1 MLNGNSKK
9 NIVMT
14 EAQKKGL
21 KEQKLRNFR
30 LYTHTKGLRGQ
41 DICLKIEDNKKKI
54 KYEKAILNEEDLN
67 PDKKQLKFQKKR
79 RHISGLIPS
88 NLGVSNLCRNILTD
102 AYEKINYMKEYS
114 NFWEKENGKR
124 LQKTTEQFCKGRPYS
139 TNNNFHNLPSPQLM
153 DQLYIHPKK
162 HNKPINYIR
171 YNDSFRRDIN
181 RAFQLYNPEI
191 NLRFLKELRLE
202 NNDVK
207 LFLDEVNDKINLE
220 IEERKKGDF
229 YKKKLQKIQDNYNNF
244 NRPKSNVGNFQKT
257 HSTNFNSVNSTK
269 NNFFNLK
276 KKKKIDYKERELELM
291 EDALEPLF
299 NSLEIAP
306 IVKYIDDTVRDKK
319 RDINQFS
326 KKQKDYFPK
335 LSETEKAIQ
344 KIHLN
349 KINLDNEKMTDS
361 ILHKVNDEQINLIK
375 DLENSKEILLND
387 IHN

>member
-1 MLNGNSKK
+1 MNSPSKIS
-9 NIVMT
+9 IVLT
-14 EAQKKGL
+14 EFQKRKL
-21 KEQKLRNFR
+21 KEKKLRNFR
-30 LYTHTKGLRGQ
+30 LWTHQKNLKGQ
-41 DICLKIEDNKKKI
+41 NICNKIDDNKEKI
-54 KYEKAILNEEDLN
+54 KYEKAILNDEDLN
-67 PDKKQLKFQKKR
+67 PHKKQLKFEKKR
-79 RHISGLIPS
+79 KHIEGLIPS
-88 NLGVSNLCRNILTD
+88 DIFVSKKSRNVLTE
-102 AYEKINYMKEYS
+102 AYEKINYMKEFTNY
-114 NFWEKENGKR
+114 WELQNGKR
-124 LQKTTEQFCKGRPYS
+124 LQKTTKEFCKGRPYS

-229 YKKKLQKIQDNYNNF
+229 YKKKFQKIQDNYNNF
-244 NRPKSNVGNFQKT
+244 NRPESNVGNFQKT

>member
-1 MLNGNSKK
+1 
-9 NIVMT
+9 MT
-14 EAQKKGL
+14 EAQKRRL

-41 DICLKIEDNKKKI
+41 DICFKIEEDKKKI

-79 RHISGLIPS
+79 RHISGIIPS
-88 NLGVSNLCRNILTD
+88 NLGVSNLCRNVLTD
-102 AYEKINYMKEYS
+102 AYEKINYMKEYT

-124 LQKTTEQFCKGRPYS
+124 LQRTTEQFCKGRPYS
-139 TNNNFHNLPSPQLM
+139 TNNNFSNLPSPKLM

-162 HNKPINYIR
+162 HIKPINYIR

-207 LFLDEVNDKINLE
+207 KVLDEINDKINLE

-229 YKKKLQKIQDNYNNF
+229 YKKKLKKIQNDY
-244 NRPKSNVGNFQKT
+244 NRPESSSIGHFQKT

-276 KKKKIDYKERELELM
+276 KKKKIDYKEKELELM

-299 NSLEIAP
+299 SSLEIAP
-306 IVKYIDDTVRDKK
+306 IIKYIDDTVKDKK
-319 RDINQFS
+319 RDINQINQ
-326 KKQKDYFPK
+326 KQKDYFPK

-344 KIHLN
+344 KIQLN
-349 KINLDNEKMTDS
+349 KINLDNEKFAES
-361 ILHKVNDEQINLIK
+361 ALHKVSYEQINLIK
-375 DLENSKEILLND
+375 ELENSKEILLND
-387 IHN
+387 LHN

>member
-207 LFLDEVNDKINLE
+207 LFLDEVNDKMIKL
-220 IEERKKGDF
+220 IWKLKKEKKVIFIKKNCKKFKIIIIILIDLKVMLVIF
-229 YKKKLQKIQDNYNNF
+229 KKL
-244 NRPKSNVGNFQKT
+244 
-257 HSTNFNSVNSTK
+257 
-269 NNFFNLK
+269 
-276 KKKKIDYKERELELM
+276 
-291 EDALEPLF
+291 
-299 NSLEIAP
+299 
-306 IVKYIDDTVRDKK
+306 
-319 RDINQFS
+319 
-326 KKQKDYFPK
+326 
-335 LSETEKAIQ
+335 
-344 KIHLN
+344 
-349 KINLDNEKMTDS
+349 
-361 ILHKVNDEQINLIK
+361 
-375 DLENSKEILLND
+375 ILL
-387 IHN
+387 ILIL

>member
-1 MLNGNSKK
+1 
-9 NIVMT
+9 MT
-14 EAQKKGL
+14 EAQKRRL

-54 KYEKAILNEEDLN
+54 RYEKAILNEEDLY
-67 PDKKQLKFQKKR
+67 PDKNQLKFQKKR
-79 RHISGLIPS
+79 RHISGIIPS
-88 NLGVSNLCRNILTD
+88 NLEVSNLCRNVLTD

-139 TNNNFHNLPSPQLM
+139 TNINFSNLPSPQLM

-162 HNKPINYIR
+162 HIKPINYIR

-207 LFLDEVNDKINLE
+207 NFLDEINNKINLE

-229 YKKKLQKIQDNYNNF
+229 YKKKFKKIQDYNYN
-244 NRPKSNVGNFQKT
+244 RPESNNGNFQKT
-257 HSTNFNSVNSTK
+257 HSTNFNSTNTTK

-299 NSLEIAP
+299 NSLEISP
-306 IVKYIDDTVRDKK
+306 IIKYIDDTVKDKK
-319 RDINQFS
+319 RDINQLS

-344 KIHLN
+344 KIQLN
-349 KINLDNEKMTDS
+349 KINLDNEKFAES
-361 ILHKVNDEQINLIK
+361 ALHKVSDEQINLIK
-375 DLENSKEILLND
+375 ELENSKEILLND

>member
-1 MLNGNSKK
+1 
-9 NIVMT
+9 MT

-79 RHISGLIPS
+79 RHISGIIPS
-88 NLGVSNLCRNILTD
+88 NLGVSNLCRNVLTD

-229 YKKKLQKIQDNYNNF
+229 YKKKFQKIQDNYNNF
-244 NRPKSNVGNFQKT
+244 NRPESNVGNFQKT

-276 KKKKIDYKERELELM
+276 KKRKLIIKKE
-291 EDALEPLF
+291 
-299 NSLEIAP
+299 N
-306 IVKYIDDTVRDKK
+306 
-319 RDINQFS
+319 
-326 KKQKDYFPK
+326 
-335 LSETEKAIQ
+335 
-344 KIHLN
+344 LN
-349 KINLDNEKMTDS
+349 
-361 ILHKVNDEQINLIK
+361 
-375 DLENSKEILLND
+375 
-387 IHN
+387 

>member
-1 MLNGNSKK
+1 MFK
-9 NIVMT
+9 NRR
-14 EAQKKGL
+14 Q
-21 KEQKLRNFR
+21 Q
-30 LYTHTKGLRGQ
+30 
-41 DICLKIEDNKKKI
+41 KKI

-79 RHISGLIPS
+79 RHISGIIPS
-88 NLGVSNLCRNILTD
+88 NLGVSNLCRNVLTD
-102 AYEKINYMKEYS
+102 AYEKINYMKEYT
-114 NFWEKENGKR
+114 NYWEKENGIR
-124 LQKTTEQFCKGRPYS
+124 LQKTTSQFCKGRPYS
-139 TNNNFHNLPSPQLM
+139 TNNNFSNLPSPQLM

-162 HNKPINYIR
+162 HIKPINYIR

-207 LFLDEVNDKINLE
+207 KVLDEINDKINLE

-229 YKKKLQKIQDNYNNF
+229 YKKKYKKNIKMIIIDLKVVVMVIFKN
-244 NRPKSNVGNFQKT
+244 T
-257 HSTNFNSVNSTK
+257 HSTNFNSTNTTK

-299 NSLEIAP
+299 NSLEISP
-306 IVKYIDDTVRDKK
+306 IIKYIDDTVKDDKRNK
-319 RDINQFS
+319 DLIQ

-335 LSETEKAIQ
+335 ILETEKALQ
-344 KIHLN
+344 KIQTN

-361 ILHKVNDEQINLIK
+361 VLHKVSDEQINLIK
-375 DLENSKEILLND
+375 ELENSKEILLND